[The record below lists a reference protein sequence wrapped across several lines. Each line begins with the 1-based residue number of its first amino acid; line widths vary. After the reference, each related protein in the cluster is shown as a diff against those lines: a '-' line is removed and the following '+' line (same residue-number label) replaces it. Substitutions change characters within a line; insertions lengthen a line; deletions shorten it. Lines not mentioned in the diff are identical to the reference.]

1 VFNYIDQYIGK
12 TLLGTVFVTLS
23 TLIGL
28 SALIKFVEQ
37 LRKVG
42 EGDYDLFMA
51 GLFVLFSIPRDIE
64 QFFPMATLIGGLI
77 GMGVLASN
85 SELVVMQAA
94 GMSKW
99 QIIKSAMKSAVLMVL
114 AVLLVGEFVTPI
126 SETKA
131 KTLRSEAISGGQ
143 VFRGDKRIWTKDG
156 SDFVSIGKVFDQE
169 HLGDVVIYK
178 FADDLSL
185 DEIIVAEKAS
195 FTEDSWALQNVTLT
209 LFSDEYVSMRS
220 LSLMQWNAALTPDKL
235 SVATVKPEALSIQGL
250 VEYVDYL
257 DNNQQD
263 AVRYELALWRKVVQ
277 PISVGVMLLMA
288 FSFIFGPLRSTTM
301 GARIIMGTL
310 TGFGFFIANQLFGPF
325 AMVYNLPPL
334 LGALLP
340 SFLFAAVATYLLRR
354 S

>member
-1 VFNYIDQYIGK
+1 MFNYIDQYIGK

-143 VFRGDKRIWTKDG
+143 VFRGDKRIWTKDS